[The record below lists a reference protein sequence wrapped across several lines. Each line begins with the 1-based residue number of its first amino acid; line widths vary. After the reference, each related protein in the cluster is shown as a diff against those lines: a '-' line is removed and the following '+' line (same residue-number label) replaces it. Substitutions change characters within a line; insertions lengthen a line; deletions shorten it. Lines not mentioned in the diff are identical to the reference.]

1 MEDQKKRKINI
12 WPIITCIL
20 LIICVEQNYTMKSQ
34 MKQQMNNLK
43 NDISELRYDIDNISA
58 EVSYALEKESSM
70 ISFSEYTVGSVN
82 IEERTANLICE
93 LLPKEYSQQNTKI
106 SLVYG
111 GKEYEAE
118 FSEGNYRAV
127 IPVSIFEDA
136 HIESAVMRE
145 GDTVRTEALDWYISP
160 RNGYI
165 PYVYADFRNS
175 SSWQRTNE
183 HILWTVSG
191 DVNVWVDQGSGSKVP
206 DEAYFCVELDG
217 EVVDRMDVSH
227 ETHFSID
234 EKYEIP
240 YGSRMT
246 LYVEVVDEYGLYH
259 RPILER
265 VIVTAD
271 GAMTDSED
279 EMYWRGCAG
288 NVFDENG
295 DLLYSE
301 YLPVKQ

>member
-1 MEDQKKRKINI
+1 M
-12 WPIITCIL
+12 L
-20 LIICVEQNYTMKSQ
+20 
-34 MKQQMNNLK
+34 
-43 NDISELRYDIDNISA
+43 
-58 EVSYALEKESSM
+58 
-70 ISFSEYTVGSVN
+70 SFSEYTVGSVN
-82 IEERTANLICE
+82 IEKRTANLICE
-93 LLPKEYSQQNTKI
+93 LLPKEYSQQNTKV
-106 SLVYG
+106 SLVYR
-111 GKEYEAE
+111 GKEHEAE
-118 FSEGNYRAV
+118 FTEGNYRAV

-160 RNGYI
+160 RNSYI
-165 PYVYADFRNS
+165 PYVYADFGNS

-191 DVNVWVDQGSGSKVP
+191 DVNVWVDQGSGSK
-206 DEAYFCVELDG
+206 
-217 EVVDRMDVSH
+217 
-227 ETHFSID
+227 
-234 EKYEIP
+234 
-240 YGSRMT
+240 MT